1 VRILLLAF
9 GAVRTTETGKDPTMS
24 RMVQRSVGAMA
35 ALAALGTVLACSVP
49 GLGGD
54 DNKAACDA
62 VKEELQTITTQAA
75 NQVTNPSAAV
85 KTYKDGAARIRNE
98 GGKAGG
104 DVADASDEVATELEK
119 LADAVSSISGGTP
132 TVPDSSGL
140 NSAGAKLQAAC
151 S

>member
-35 ALAALGTVLACSVP
+35 TLAALGTVLACSIP

-54 DNKAACDA
+54 DKAACDA

-75 NQVTNPSAAV
+75 NQVTNPSAVV
-85 KTYKDGAARIRNE
+85 KTYKDGATRIRTE
-98 GGKAGG
+98 GAKAGG

-119 LADAVSSISGGTP
+119 LADAVSNISGGTP